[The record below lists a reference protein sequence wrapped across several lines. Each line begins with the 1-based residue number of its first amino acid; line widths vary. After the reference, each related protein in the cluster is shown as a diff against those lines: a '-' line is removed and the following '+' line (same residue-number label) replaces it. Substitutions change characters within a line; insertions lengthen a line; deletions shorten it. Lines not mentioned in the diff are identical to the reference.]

1 MMKTAKEIQ
10 GDVMQLLKANSLSS
24 MISGGV
30 YRQGLRPRDSVLE
43 DAVVIF
49 TTGIPTQVETGVVTV
64 NIYVPDID
72 PFNNGVMVEDMGR
85 TDELERS
92 AASWVDSLTASVSC
106 YKFKLQQSIY
116 TDEESSMKQHFVVVK
131 LEYQYFGGS

>member
-1 MMKTAKEIQ
+1 MKTAKEIQ